1 MARPA
6 FNNNVEYDLSE
17 SPIIGYKGA
26 KLEVI
31 EANNQFIK
39 YRVIEISTRWKINC
53 PGLTMRD

>member
-26 KLEVI
+26 KLEII
-31 EANNQFIK
+31 EANNQFVR
-39 YRVIEISTRWKINC
+39 YRVIENFNKATY
-53 PGLTMRD
+53 